1 MEKNGTSTDKNNES
15 SPAILNN
22 EEETEQIGKDIIIGR
37 KETYY
42 EDDRNVISVI
52 INAISVRINMPRG
65 TVKTLMAILAVLV
78 IAALIYAANVFHTW
92 NRDHEADKTET
103 EITEEAAETD
113 ETASSV
119 LPARDVAISENYSY
133 TVPAGFAVEDP
144 ELEGSWFSNAKAYGF
159 YVDDGSYCRVR
170 SYIAAKTDGEIRDAV
185 LARLKTAY
193 DVEDIHHEY
202 VDTEFGKV
210 VAYSFDMVQEGE
222 PAIHAIEYS
231 WADDDGT
238 ICSLEV
244 SSESDNLPET
254 AQSIFATVHR
264 SENDYTNKEL
274 LDINTDYLAISSNY
288 RYHLPDDT
296 FNVDGPYNDYFA
308 NEYWCDFNYNR
319 IHYAIRSY
327 AILEA
332 GSGKLQEEVHN
343 MLSADE
349 YVEIIKEEQVPTDF
363 GDALRVEYDTE
374 DRDGVHLKVT
384 GYYWYDTDP
393 TICCLEVCNDTERS
407 TEVEEL
413 VLKLV
418 YKKRSDNTQP
428 YPDGYVYE
436 PDVDEAM
443 KSQIEDAWREYNEP
457 EPDPYDGRVLK
468 P

>member
-1 MEKNGTSTDKNNES
+1 MTMQEIDTVGKRNNETVS
-15 SPAILNN
+15 ISEST
-22 EEETEQIGKDIIIGR
+22 EEVEQIGKDIIVGR

-65 TVKTLMAILAVLV
+65 TVKALMAILAVLIIV
-78 IAALIYAANVFHTW
+78 ALIYAANVLHSWHKEDDTTV
-92 NRDHEADKTET
+92 EPAETVTTEEPDKT
-103 EITEEAAETD
+103 I
-113 ETASSV
+113 

-170 SYIAAKTDGEIRDAV
+170 SYIAAKTDGEIRDTV

-254 AQSIFATVHR
+254 AKSIFATVHR

-274 LDINTDYLAISSNY
+274 LDINTDYLVISSNY

-407 TEVEEL
+407 TEVEEML
-413 VLKLV
+413 LKLV